1 MTDKSNDWENSSKMI
16 KGVQEAFRE
25 ICQWKN
31 QGDAQEEKQDKRES
45 VKTIEKTETR
55 TDYGTW
61 T

>member
-1 MTDKSNDWENSSKMI
+1 MI

-31 QGDAQEEKQDKRES
+31 QGDAQKEKQDKRES
-45 VKTIEKTETR
+45 VKIIEKTETR